1 MSREIAIFV
10 NPTAGRGRG
19 LKAAAIASDV
29 LRARGL
35 TPHQVSA
42 PGATEGIERLRR
54 KVRSGVASVVAVGGD
69 GTVAAALQA
78 LAGTGTPL
86 GVVPVGS
93 GNDFAR
99 ELGLPLG
106 DPAAAARVVADAYT
120 RDVDLGRVGERWFA
134 TILCSGF
141 DSRVNERANRL
152 RWATGR
158 TRYNAALLAEL
169 GGLRPVS
176 YEVELD
182 GRPLHVDA
190 TLIAVGNG
198 RSYGGGLRMCP
209 GADLFDGLFDVTVV
223 QGCSRTQLLRVLP
236 RVYGGGHLNH
246 PKVTVYRAATV
257 SLTAHRLSAW
267 ADGERVGTL
276 PVTADCVPGA
286 LRVMVPAPGS
296 SPPGTG
302 TGGDF
307 EKR

>member
-1 MSREIAIFV
+1 VSREIAVFV

-42 PGATEGIERLRR
+42 PGAAEGVERLRR
-54 KVRSGVASVVAVGGD
+54 KIRSGVAAVVAVGGD

-78 LAGTGTPL
+78 LAGTRTPL

-106 DPAAAARVVADAYT
+106 DPAAAARVVAEGHT

-152 RWATGR
+152 RWARGR
-158 TRYNAALLAEL
+158 TRYNAAVLAEL
-169 GGLRPVS
+169 GGLRPVA
-176 YEVELD
+176 YELELD
-182 GRPLHVDA
+182 GRRMHMEA

-209 GADLFDGLFDVTVV
+209 GADLSDGVFDVTVV
-223 QGCSRTQLLRVLP
+223 EGCSRAELLRVLP

-246 PKVTVYRAATV
+246 PKVTVHRAATV
-257 SLTAHRLSAW
+257 SLRAHRLSAW
-267 ADGERVGTL
+267 ADGERVGAL

-286 LRVMVPAPGS
+286 LRVTVPAPDSVAPRRAAGR
-296 SPPGTG
+296 
-302 TGGDF
+302 DI